1 MKNKLPWVVAAAAL
15 VVALVALLVALRSA
29 SLADG
34 YVSQMAGGTM
44 PSPTPAVPGAAAGAQ
59 PAGTAVPSGT
69 AAPSPTAAA
78 SPAPEPSGHSLSVR
92 VVDPTGQPVPG
103 ATVRLMFDVEG
114 RKVTSSV
121 LGDATGGAVVR
132 GIGADQV
139 DAISVEADGYER
151 SDISASI
158 PLPLDEVF
166 TITLTA
172 LAGTRVRVLAVAD
185 GAPDGKPYEGPAT
198 IYLMRRAGDDAT
210 TDSPTRAPSHER
222 YETVESR
229 ETRVAGGL
237 HRVDE
242 VPPGTYRAAVTV
254 GDDYAESEP
263 FSVQPGV
270 ASETVVVL
278 GRRQTLPVSVTAAG
292 GREPVAGAQVRARM
306 TSRPPAAGVAAP
318 VSATTTAQGTVDLP
332 GLAPGVYAVEV
343 SAPGFATKTVEE
355 VRVTGAGAQPPL
367 AVALAQGTSSV
378 TVTVSDGDG
387 RPIARA
393 PLVLFAGAAAGPR
406 TFFGETDD
414 AGTFRF
420 DPVPAGRYTLSAN
433 HPESRS
439 RLQRTAEV
447 VVGDADARQVSVSFR
462 KTQSLQGR
470 ARRAGKPFE
479 GLVSFVART
488 GDGTRHYARAD
499 ENGEF
504 VVEMEPGEYVVGR
517 EDQPGNSMVTI
528 VPGQTA
534 VEVEIR

>member
-1 MKNKLPWVVAAAAL
+1 MKNKLPWILAAAAL
-15 VVALVALLVALRSA
+15 VMALVALLVALRSA

-34 YVSQMAGGTM
+34 YVSQLAGGGS
-44 PSPTPAVPGAAAGAQ
+44 PSPTPSVSGPT
-59 PAGTAVPSGT
+59 GTAPVGT
-69 AAPSPTAAA
+69 VTPQDPAAPTPTAVAA
-78 SPAPEPSGHSLSVR
+78 SPTPQPAGHSLSVR
-92 VVDPTGQPVPG
+92 AVDPAGQPVPG
-103 ATVRLMFDVEG
+103 ATVRLMYDVDG

-121 LGDATGGAVVR
+121 LGDAAGNAVVR
-132 GIGADQV
+132 GIAADQV

-172 LAGTRVRVLAVAD
+172 LAGTRVRVMSVAGGSPD
-185 GAPDGKPYEGPAT
+185 GAPYEGPAT
-198 IYLMRRAGDDAT
+198 IYLMRRSGDGAT
-210 TDSPTRAPSHER
+210 TDTPARAPAQEG

-229 ETRVAGGL
+229 ETRVTGGM
-237 HRVDE
+237 HRVDNL
-242 VPPGTYRAAVTV
+242 PPGTYRAAVTT
-254 GDDYAESEP
+254 GDEYAESEP

-270 ASETVVVL
+270 ASEAVVVL
-278 GRRQTLPVSVTAAG
+278 GRRQSLTVNVTTAG
-292 GREPVAGAQVRARM
+292 AREPVGGAQVRARM
-306 TSRPPAAGVAAP
+306 TSRPPAAGAAP
-318 VSATTTAQGTVDLP
+318 AVTGTTNQQGAVELQ
-332 GLAPGVYAVEV
+332 GLAPGTYAVEV
-343 SAPGFATKTVEE
+343 VASGYATKTVEE
-355 VRVTGAGAQPPL
+355 VRVTATGAQPPL
-367 AVALAQGTSSV
+367 AVALAQGNSSV
-378 TVTVSDGDG
+378 TVTVSDSDG

-414 AGTFRF
+414 AGTYRF

-447 VVGDADARQVSVSFR
+447 VVGDAEARQVTITFR
-462 KTQSLQGR
+462 RTQSLQGR
-470 ARRAGKPFE
+470 ARRAGKPYE
-479 GLVSFVART
+479 GLVSFVARST
-488 GDGTRHYARAD
+488 EGTRHYARAD
-499 ENGEF
+499 TNGEF

-517 EDQPGNSMVTI
+517 DDQPGHSMVTI